1 MGRASSN
8 EAMSIW
14 SVFTPSTISLND
26 PLKLLDE
33 SHGLI
38 ALNPQNVLRPVDLA
52 RPRGL
57 STQAVRNYEEQGV
70 LPPAERTPSGY
81 RAYTATHRLALDAF
95 LALVPGCGHARA
107 AEVLRAVHRGD
118 ADGAVAL
125 LGQAH
130 GELAEDRR
138 TLALVT
144 AALRDLDA
152 PDEEG
157 GPLFVGDVA
166 HALGVVPATLRAWE
180 RAGIVRPRR
189 DRATGYRVYS
199 PADVRDARMA
209 EQLRRGGY
217 GLATIA
223 ELADQVR
230 GAGGVE
236 PLRATLDG
244 WRASLARRGRA
255 LLSGAAALDAL
266 LLAVMETAES
276 GATTA

>member
-1 MGRASSN
+1 M
-8 EAMSIW
+8 
-14 SVFTPSTISLND
+14 
-26 PLKLLDE
+26 
-33 SHGLI
+33 
-38 ALNPQNVLRPVDLA
+38 ALNPQRSLRPVDLA
-52 RPRGL
+52 RPHGL
-57 STQAVRNYEEQGV
+57 SSQAVRNYEDQGI

-81 RAYTATHRLALDAF
+81 RAYTAAHRLALDAF

-107 AEVLRAVHRGD
+107 GSILRAVHRGD
-118 ADGAVAL
+118 LDGAFAL

-130 GELAEDRR
+130 AELAEDRR
-138 TLALVT
+138 TLVLVT
-144 AALRDLDA
+144 AALNDLDA
-152 PDEEG
+152 PDEAG
-157 GPLFVGDVA
+157 GPALFVGEVA

-217 GLATIA
+217 GLAAIA

-266 LLAVMETAES
+266 LPADVETAES